1 VAHAHVDQLVRVR
14 VRVEVRV
21 GVGDRARGGAW
32 VRGRVSMTWR
42 KVFQKAWVSE
52 IEARY
57 VGSHPTKAS
66 TTLRWSRSEWS
77 R

>member
-1 VAHAHVDQLVRVR
+1 MR
-14 VRVEVRV
+14 
-21 GVGDRARGGAW
+21 DRARGGAR
-32 VRGRVSMTWR
+32 VRGGVSMTWR